1 MLVIGLT
8 GGIGSGK
15 TTVGKLFESLG
26 IPVYSADQRA
36 KDLYQESAELK
47 TQVLELFGDKAY
59 IAGELN
65 RPFLAKKVFN
75 DKILLNKLN
84 SLVHPLVR
92 KDFQDWKSKQSSK
105 YVLREAAILFE
116 SNTYKDCDYVITV
129 YAPVEERLRRVML
142 RDQADQN
149 QVMSRINNQWTD
161 EQRREKAD
169 FEIVNLDQDLLQH
182 QVRQI
187 HEYLINK

>member
-1 MLVIGLT
+1 M
-8 GGIGSGK
+8 
-15 TTVGKLFESLG
+15 GKLFESLG

-161 EQRREKAD
+161 EQRRAKAD
-169 FEIVNLDQDLLQH
+169 FEIVYLDQALLQH